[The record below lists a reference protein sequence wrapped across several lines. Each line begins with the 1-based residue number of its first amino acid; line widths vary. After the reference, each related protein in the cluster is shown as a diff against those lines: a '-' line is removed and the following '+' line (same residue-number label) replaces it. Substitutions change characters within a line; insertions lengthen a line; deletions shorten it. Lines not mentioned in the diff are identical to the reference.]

1 MARHRPGLQR
11 TVRCL
16 AASIAWMAAW
26 PWSASAAVDVTE
38 LSLEQLMKVELP
50 ALSTTARFTV
60 SATAIDSCTISAAP
74 LAFGTYD
81 ALRQAPTDATSSIK
95 VICTVGTAYQVA
107 LDSGLGSGATVQ
119 SRAMQRNG
127 QALLRYTL
135 FRDPTRALVW
145 GQTANQDTVG
155 GVGTGM
161 PVEHMV
167 HGRIAPRQTLP
178 SGTYVD
184 TVTATVLY

>member
-60 SATAIDSCTISAAP
+60 SATAKPPEATAP
-74 LAFGTYD
+74 ALA
-81 ALRQAPTDATSSIK
+81 PP
-95 VICTVGTAYQVA
+95 VN
-107 LDSGLGSGATVQ
+107 
-119 SRAMQRNG
+119 RAR
-127 QALLRYTL
+127 
-135 FRDPTRALVW
+135 
-145 GQTANQDTVG
+145 
-155 GVGTGM
+155 
-161 PVEHMV
+161 
-167 HGRIAPRQTLP
+167 GRSLMLAEAVRPRL
-178 SGTYVD
+178 
-184 TVTATVLY
+184 